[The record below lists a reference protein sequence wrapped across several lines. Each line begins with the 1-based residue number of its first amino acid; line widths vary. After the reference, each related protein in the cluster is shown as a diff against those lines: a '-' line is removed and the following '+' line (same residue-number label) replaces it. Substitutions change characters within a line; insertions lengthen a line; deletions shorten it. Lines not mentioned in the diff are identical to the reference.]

1 MLKRDKRS
9 FTEEEQHQCWQL
21 WRQGLG
27 FSDIARELESKP
39 GTIFGV
45 IRLGGGYSP
54 PQHTRNKQHLTLL
67 EREEISRGVAQG
79 NSIRN
84 IAAKLNRSP
93 STVSREL
100 SRHGGVTSYRATHA
114 DQMAWQNASRPKACK
129 LASSAVLCDFITR
142 SFNIN
147 GHHNRFLVGYL
158 AIGLIINSCRFLT
171 KPSIKACIFK
181 PVVCLKKS
189 SCSSFDTG
197 TKCVILNCTQPVE
210 IEGRSVL

>member
-9 FTEEEQHQCWQL
+9 FTEEEQRDCWHL

-27 FSDIARELESKP
+27 FSDIARELGSKP

-45 IRLGGGYSP
+45 IRLNGGYSP

-84 IAAKLNRSP
+84 IAAMLNRSP

-100 SRHGGVTSYRATHA
+100 SRHGGATYYRATHA
-114 DQMAWQNASRPKACK
+114 DQMAWQNAIRPKACK
-129 LASSAVLCDFITR
+129 
-142 SFNIN
+142 
-147 GHHNRFLVGYL
+147 
-158 AIGLIINSCRFLT
+158 
-171 KPSIKACIFK
+171 
-181 PVVCLKKS
+181 
-189 SCSSFDTG
+189 
-197 TKCVILNCTQPVE
+197 
-210 IEGRSVL
+210 